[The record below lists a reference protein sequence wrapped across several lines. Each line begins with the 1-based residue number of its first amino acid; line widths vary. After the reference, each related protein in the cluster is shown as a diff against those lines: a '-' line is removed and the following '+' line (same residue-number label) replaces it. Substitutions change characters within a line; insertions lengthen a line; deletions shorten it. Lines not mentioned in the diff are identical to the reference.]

1 MVKLIRLAFTAFQ
14 MVKMDIEKCES
25 RSDNQLNFEE
35 AQKKETKI
43 EDKSI
48 NVTWKPKHKVK
59 R

>member
-1 MVKLIRLAFTAFQ
+1 